1 MENTSVFQMYHG
13 GVKWTRIPREILG
26 SKKNRYEG
34 GVGIYFTNVYNTAR
48 EYARGSNVVHLVD
61 IDRNFKDIT
70 KVDLKLSD
78 VVNFVSNCRGMKNKN
93 AIIKDLQNSSSRR
106 NVDFVGA
113 SVLNNLIVNHEAGA
127 GNVGVEVSK
136 YFISKGIDAYMD
148 RHSGEEFWLVV
159 FNPNIIKKVQIVNPK
174 TITSDFKFVLPIY

>member
-1 MENTSVFQMYHG
+1 MENTSTFQMYHG

-61 IDRNFKDIT
+61 IDKNFKDIK
-70 KVDLKLSD
+70 KVDLKLDD
-78 VVNFVSNCRGMKNKN
+78 VVGFVKNCRGMKNKN
-93 AIIKDLQNSSSRR
+93 SIIEYLRDSAARR

-113 SVLNNLIVNHEAGA
+113 SVLNNLIVNHESGA
-127 GNVGVEVSK
+127 GKVGIEVAK
-136 YFISKGIDAYMD
+136 YFISKGIDASMD
-148 RHSGEEFWLVV
+148 RRSGDEFWLVV
-159 FNPNIIKKVQIVNPK
+159 FNPYIIKKVQIINPK